1 MPERMR
7 REDSST
13 LLSMESNT
21 VATVE
26 ELCSAIREGSI
37 DYEDFVHKVMEA
49 LGIEPTYYENFMRMK
64 EIEALWEDD

>member
-21 VATVE
+21 VATIE
-26 ELCSAIREGSI
+26 ELCSATREGSI
-37 DYEDFVHKVMEA
+37 DYEDFVHNVMEA
-49 LGIEPTYYENFMRMK
+49 LGIEPTYYENFMKMK
-64 EIEALWEDD
+64 EIEALWEGD